1 MSKFHSTV
9 EGLKAPI
16 KAVGDAVISP
26 FEALQKPFEALQK
39 EARLGPVLHAEVLA
53 ALKKVQSKNP
63 DLKKVLDE
71 SAGFAVVPAIGRAS
85 LVLGSAFGL
94 GEVFKGERVIGYAAI
109 VELTIGVQLGGT
121 TFHELVV
128 FHDEGALKKF
138 KQGKYAF
145 ASDAS
150 VAFVKAGALASK
162 GFGASSSVYAFDDGG
177 MLLDLAIGGQKF
189 IFKPAALGR
198 SRTTK
203 GALEEGTIHAWSRE
217 DDDTERVVTHHR
229 NWKIPA
235 TLAVAAAAAVGAVMT
250 WAHHSHRI
258 TQWETS
264 PSAGG

>member
-1 MSKFHSTV
+1 MSKFRSTV
-9 EGLKAPI
+9 EGLTAPI
-16 KAVGDAVISP
+16 KAVGDAVSGP
-26 FEALQKPFEALQK
+26 FDALQKPFGALQK
-39 EARLGPVLHAEVLA
+39 EAKLGPVLHAEVLA

-71 SAGFAVVPAIGRAS
+71 SAGFAVVPSIGRAS
-85 LVLGSAFGL
+85 LVLGSAFGI

-109 VELTIGVQLGGT
+109 VELTVGVQLGGT

-128 FHDEGALKKF
+128 FHDEAALKNF

-150 VAFVKAGALASK
+150 VAFVKAAAQGSK
-162 GFGASSSVYAFDDGG
+162 GFGASTSTYVFDDGG

-203 GALEEGTIHAWSRE
+203 GALEGGAIHASSHE
-217 DDDTERVVTHHR
+217 DNDTEHTERVVSHQR
-229 NWKIPA
+229 SWKTPA
-235 TLAVAAAAAVGAVMT
+235 ALAVAAATAVGAVMT
-250 WAHHSHRI
+250 WVHHSRRI
-258 TQWETS
+258 RL
-264 PSAGG
+264 